1 MQGNIEKTA
10 KDVNNYK
17 QDIIFYESAREGF
30 SEVLKKVK
38 EQIGEYTLFLPGY
51 IGYSQNEGSGIYD
64 PVIKNKI
71 NHVFYKMNPKLEV
84 DINDFENKLNKASGK
99 IMILVVHY
107 FGYVDPNIEKIIQ
120 IAKSKN
126 AIIIEDCAHALYTD
140 YIDNNCGKYS
150 DFSIYSLHKML
161 PYTSGGMVK
170 INNHRI
176 QLKKKEKYYNLLEYD
191 LNGISNKRKENAK
204 IIENELINVKGIE
217 MLRLN
222 EKYKNQTPQTY
233 PILILNKDKNII
245 YQILNKRG
253 YGVVSLYHTM
263 IKPLQSSEFEN
274 MNFIA
279 HKILNLPVHQDANK
293 EQILEMCKEI
303 KEILGEK

>member
-84 DINDFENKLNKASGK
+84 DINDFENKLNKASEK

-217 MLRLN
+217 ILRLN